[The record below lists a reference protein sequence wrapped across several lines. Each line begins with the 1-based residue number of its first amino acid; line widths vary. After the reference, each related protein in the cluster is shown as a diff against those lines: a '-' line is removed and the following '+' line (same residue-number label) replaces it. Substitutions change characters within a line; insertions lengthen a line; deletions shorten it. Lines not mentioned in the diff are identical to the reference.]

1 MPKRETE
8 SAPASVAP
16 STPRASGERRTEASA
31 AGDVARPG
39 NSTRPPQAEGL
50 AVASEP
56 GDTLLSAGKPADRV
70 ELLVEDRLV
79 EVDERLHEVDERLH
93 EVDERL
99 HEVDERLHEVDSRLL
114 VVERKKSLAAPE
126 RRQKPWVWFAFLIAF
141 VVIFQLLLRALR
153 QPLDHS
159 NQARG
164 CRGVGRCSSESPPKF
179 HALQSVH
186 PTSRVAPH
194 SAALGDHQN
203 PSQLFCA
210 FTCRG
215 RGLGDV

>member
-79 EVDERLHEVDERLH
+79 